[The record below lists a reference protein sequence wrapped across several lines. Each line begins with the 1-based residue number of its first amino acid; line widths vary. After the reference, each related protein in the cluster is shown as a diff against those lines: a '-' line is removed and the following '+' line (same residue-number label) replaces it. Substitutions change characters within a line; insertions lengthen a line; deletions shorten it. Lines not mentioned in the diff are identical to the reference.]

1 IVLHGYGGQKGR
13 IAEFQLC
20 DLEFGAFDPE
30 FLHVA
35 FTIWIRDY
43 RVLERHLQ
51 SARSEQLLHSFTGL
65 IHRSPGFRQCPVEGR
80 KFIADGVA
88 QLRIREPWNV
98 VEVGGDS
105 RRFFH
110 VIGHQDA
117 CDLRLEVVT
126 YFGEKPALNEPVG
139 SGLQIIPADL
149 GATNQAGYGDDLGLG
164 EEFFAVGVDFAQWRG
179 GGVLSLRRSRESC
192 RQEEKQ
198 ESSETRSKMAKH
210 VPIVAETGPA
220 TPRCRIWP
228 GCAAGRPRHRALPRC
243 DTRAIEEG

>member
-1 IVLHGYGGQKGR
+1 MLLHGFGGQKGG
-13 IAEFQLC
+13 IAEFHLC
-20 DLEFGAFDPE
+20 DLECGTFDPE

-35 FTIWIRDY
+35 FTVWIGDY

-65 IHRSPGFRQCPVEGR
+65 IHCGSGFRQRPVEGR

-110 VIGHQDA
+110 VVGHQDA
-117 CDLRLEVVT
+117 GDLRLEVET

-149 GATNQAGYGDDLGLG
+149 GAAEQAGYGDDLGLG
-164 EEFFAVGVDFAQWRG
+164 EEVFAVGVDFAQWRG
-179 GGVLSLRRSRESC
+179 AAVLGLTRSMESG

-198 ESSETRSKMAKH
+198 ESSQTRSKMATH
-210 VPIVAETGPA
+210 GPIAAETGPP
-220 TPRCRIWP
+220 TPRTRIWP
-228 GCAAGRPRHRALPRC
+228 GF
-243 DTRAIEEG
+243 